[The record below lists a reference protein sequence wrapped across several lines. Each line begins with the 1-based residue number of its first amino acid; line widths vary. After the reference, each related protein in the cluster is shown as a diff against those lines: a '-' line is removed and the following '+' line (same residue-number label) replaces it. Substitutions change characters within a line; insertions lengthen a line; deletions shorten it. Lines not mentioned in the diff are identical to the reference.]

1 MMEYS
6 EFSNNVRVVLVQ
18 PTHPGN
24 IGGVARAMK
33 TMCLVSLY
41 LVDPV
46 DYLGQEARARAGG
59 AQDVLLSAR
68 RCASLEQALAGCRLV
83 IATSARTRSIPWPML
98 EPGTGAERL
107 IAEACHGP
115 VALVFGR
122 EKTGLSNAEL
132 DLCQYMVGIPSNS
145 DYPSLNLACAV
156 QVMSYELMRAR
167 QRGSPVEAGHWREAG
182 VPLAQREDIE
192 RFYRHLEEVLTES
205 GFLDPAKPGRLMR
218 RLYRLFNRACLD
230 ENEVNVLRGILTAV
244 QQRWEK

>member
-1 MMEYS
+1 MMEHF

-33 TMCLVSLY
+33 TMCLGSLY

-59 AQDVLLSAR
+59 AQDVLLGSK

-83 IATSARTRSIPWPML
+83 IGTSARTRSLPWPTL
-98 EPGTGAERL
+98 DPSTGAERL
-107 IAEACHGP
+107 IAEARQGP

-132 DLCQYMVGIPSNS
+132 DLCQYMVEIPSNS
-145 DYPSLNLACAV
+145 DYASLNLACAV
-156 QVMSYELMRAR
+156 QVMSYELMRA
-167 QRGSPVEAGHWREAG
+167 QRKEKAQETGHWRDAS
-182 VPLAQREDIE
+182 VPLARREDME
-192 RFYRHLEEVLTES
+192 RFYRHLEEVLVES
-205 GFLDPAKPGRLMR
+205 GFLDPAKPRRLMR

-230 ENEVNVLRGILTAV
+230 ENELNILRGILTAV